1 MSHGANK
8 REKQVFREY
17 YAISFFSLFLLCNAC
32 AAGTGGGLSPIAAGH
47 DIAEANLRAYSDTGT
62 QRQAIEQTLPDLG
75 DASSYAV
82 SSNDE
87 RILSEQIKREIR
99 NDPSYIN
106 DPLLTDYLNDLGSR
120 LASQQTNQSFEFFG
134 VRDAAINAF
143 AMPGGFI
150 GVHTGLIALAESE
163 SELASVLGHEMGH
176 VLQKHYARGEE
187 NGNRTWPII
196 AAGIALSVLA
206 AASKNP
212 DAVQGM
218 VAGSQALAIDKT
230 LAFSRDAEREADR
243 VGFQL
248 LQASGFNPEA
258 APLFFE
264 RLQRATSLN
273 QSSQTSY
280 VRTHPLTSDRIADM
294 QNRARAVNAKT
305 PLLASL
311 AFSLERM
318 RARVLQAE
326 GLSALQNLNDAF
338 DALTT
343 NRDTLTAISAWY
355 GKSLISQQ
363 RGNWVDAD
371 RSLAQARQLLEKNGK
386 LGQSP
391 ELETTAVELALQQN
405 LTKQALA
412 LSDAGIAHFPTSRA
426 MGMVHLRALIA
437 AGRYDDAVRI
447 AQENSKKQPKEL
459 AWWDFLAQAYAAM
472 GQQTQQH
479 RALAERFSLLT
490 SWGEALE
497 QLKIARRIS
506 DADFYTLSEID
517 ARINQIER
525 IKKESQADTRP

>member
-1 MSHGANK
+1 MFPKYFLN
-8 REKQVFREY
+8 
-17 YAISFFSLFLLCNAC
+17 SFFSLFLLCNAH
-32 AAGTGGGLSPIAAGH
+32 ASSTIGEPSRMAGS
-47 DIAEANLRAYSDTGT
+47 DIAQANLRAHSDASA
-62 QRQAIEQTLPDLG
+62 QPQSIEQTLPDLG

-99 NDPSYIN
+99 NDPSYMD
-106 DPLLTDYLNDLGSR
+106 DPLLTDYLNDLGRR
-120 LASQQTNQSFEFFG
+120 LSNRQKSQSFEFFG
-134 VRDAAINAF
+134 VRDTVINAF

-176 VLQKHYARGEE
+176 VLQKHYARGQEK
-187 NGNRTWPII
+187 GNRTWPII
-196 AAGIALSVLA
+196 AAGIALGVLA
-206 AASKNP
+206 AAANNP
-212 DAVQGM
+212 NAVQGM

-248 LQASGFNPEA
+248 LQASGFNPDA
-258 APLFFE
+258 ASLFFE

-273 QSSQTSY
+273 QSNQTSY

-294 QNRARAVNAKT
+294 QNRARLANVKI
-305 PLLASL
+305 PLSPSL

-318 RARVLQAE
+318 RARVLQAD
-326 GLSALQNLNDAF
+326 GLSALQSLNDKF
-338 DALTT
+338 DALTA
-343 NRDTLTAISAWY
+343 NADTFTTIGAWY

-363 RGNWVDAD
+363 MGNWMDAD
-371 RSLAQARQLLEKNGK
+371 RSLAQARKLLENNPR

-405 LTKQALA
+405 QTQQALM
-412 LSDAGIAHFPTSRA
+412 LSERGIARFPTSRA
-426 MGMVHLRALIA
+426 MGMVHLQALIA
-437 AGRYDDAVRI
+437 AGRYNDAIRI

-459 AWWDFLAQAYAAM
+459 AWWDSLAQAYAAS

-479 RALAERFSLLT
+479 RALAERFALLT

-517 ARINQIER
+517 ARINQVER
-525 IKKESQADTRP
+525 IKEESQAEARP

>member
-1 MSHGANK
+1 M
-8 REKQVFREY
+8 FRKY
-17 YAISFFSLFLLCNAC
+17 FVVSFFSLFVLCNAR
-32 AAGTGGGLSPIAAGH
+32 AADITTGGPAPIADH
-47 DIAEANLRAYSDTGT
+47 DAEANLRTHSEANT
-62 QRQAIEQTLPDLG
+62 QGQVIEQTLPDLG

-99 NDPSYIN
+99 NDPSYLN
-106 DPLLTDYLNDLGSR
+106 DPLLTDYLNNLGSR
-120 LASQQTNQSFEFFG
+120 LARGQTNQSFELFG

-150 GVHTGLIALAESE
+150 GVHTGLIALSESE

-176 VLQKHYARGEE
+176 ILQKHYARGEE
-187 NGNRTWPII
+187 NSNRAWPII
-196 AAGIALSVLA
+196 AAGIAAGVLA
-206 AASKNP
+206 AVTKQAEA
-212 DAVQGM
+212 DVIQGM
-218 VAGSQALAIDKT
+218 ITGSQALAIDKALT
-230 LAFSRDAEREADR
+230 FSRDAEREADR

-273 QSSQTSY
+273 QSKQTSY

-294 QNRARAVNAKT
+294 QNRVRMVGAKT
-305 PLLASL
+305 STLASL

-318 RARVLQAE
+318 RARVLQAD
-326 GLSALQNLNDAF
+326 GPSTLQNLNNTF
-338 DALTT
+338 DVLTT
-343 NRDTLTAISAWY
+343 NADTLTVISAWY
-355 GKSLISQQ
+355 GKSLISQKM
-363 RGNWVDAD
+363 GNWIDAD
-371 RSLAQARQLLEKNGK
+371 RSLAQARKLLEKNPK
-386 LGQSP
+386 LGHSP
-391 ELETTAVELALQQN
+391 ELETTAIELALQQN
-405 LTKQALA
+405 QIKQALA
-412 LSDAGIAHFPTSRA
+412 LCEAGIARFPTSRA
-426 MGMVHLRALIA
+426 MSMVHLRALIA
-437 AGRYDDAVRI
+437 AGRYQDVIRI
-447 AQENSKKQPKEL
+447 AQENNKKQPKEL
-459 AWWDFLAQAYAAM
+459 VWWDFLAQAYAAM

-479 RALAERFSLLT
+479 RALAERFALLA

-525 IKKESQADTRP
+525 ERQADARP